1 MDFMTNL
8 EIIVWIPVAIML
20 LGILVWGIFVWL
32 VSKNPTA
39 KSFIKKHSIFGYGCL
54 AFTMITFVYLV
65 FKSVTS
71 PIMRPTT
78 EVAPRL
84 ERPLVQE
91 VVELPVD
98 LENKTLQAKPKDV
111 INSQP
116 ETPLMDK
123 AVKNAKEK

>member
-8 EIIVWIPVAIML
+8 EIIVWVPVALML
-20 LGILVWGIFVWL
+20 LGILVWGILVWL

-39 KSFIKKHSIFGYGCL
+39 KVFIKKHSVFGYGCL
-54 AFTMITFVYLV
+54 ALTIITFVYLV

-71 PIMRPTT
+71 PIIRPTT

-84 ERPLVQE
+84 ERPLVQK
-91 VVELPVD
+91 VVELPVG

-116 ETPLMDK
+116 ETPLVDK
-123 AVKNAKEK
+123 AVKLTEEN

>member
-8 EIIVWIPVAIML
+8 EIIVWVPVALML
-20 LGILVWGIFVWL
+20 LGILVWGILVWL

-39 KSFIKKHSIFGYGCL
+39 KALLKKHSVFGYGCL
-54 AFTMITFVYLV
+54 ALTIVTFVYLV

-116 ETPLMDK
+116 KTPLVDK
-123 AVKNAKEK
+123 AIKDVQ

>member
-20 LGILVWGIFVWL
+20 LGTLVWGIFVWL
-32 VSKNPTA
+32 VSKNHTA

-116 ETPLMDK
+116 ETPLVDK

>member
-1 MDFMTNL
+1 MDFMNNL
-8 EIIVWIPVAIML
+8 EIIVWVPVAIML
-20 LGILVWGIFVWL
+20 LGILVWGILVWI
-32 VSKNPTA
+32 VSKNFTA
-39 KSFIKKHSIFGYGCL
+39 KSFIKKHSVFGYGCL
-54 AFTMITFVYLV
+54 ALTIVTFVYLV

-84 ERPLVQE
+84 ERPLAQE
-91 VVELPVD
+91 VVELPIN

-116 ETPLMDK
+116 ETPLVDK
-123 AVKNAKEK
+123 AVKDVK

>member
-20 LGILVWGIFVWL
+20 LGTLVWGIFVWL
-32 VSKNPTA
+32 VSKNTTA

-116 ETPLMDK
+116 ETPLVDK